1 MNGEG
6 EDVFSG
12 EVGTQP
18 QMVNVQTPGTM
29 MMVERSPAA
38 QVIGILVIL
47 WSLFQIGMNILGLA
61 ALSFLSGV
69 EEAGIEELPIMLFAV
84 AALLQLI
91 PAVIGIIGGY
101 QMFQFQKKGL
111 WLVLT
116 SLVLGW
122 VIGIVNSALTSDYG
136 GGSGDAGIA
145 AASSGC
151 GLGCVAVCGLIVCIP
166 LLFAHHGLE

>member
-38 QVIGILVIL
+38 QVMGILVIL

-69 EEAGIEELPIMLFAV
+69 EEAGIEELPIMLFAGFITP
-84 AALLQLI
+84 LPYNYWQLK
-91 PAVIGIIGGY
+91 
-101 QMFQFQKKGL
+101 F
-111 WLVLT
+111 
-116 SLVLGW
+116 
-122 VIGIVNSALTSDYG
+122 YG
-136 GGSGDAGIA
+136 RA
-145 AASSGC
+145 C
-151 GLGCVAVCGLIVCIP
+151 
-166 LLFAHHGLE
+166 H

>member
-1 MNGEG
+1 
-6 EDVFSG
+6 
-12 EVGTQP
+12 
-18 QMVNVQTPGTM
+18 
-29 MMVERSPAA
+29 MVERSPAA
-38 QVIGILVIL
+38 QVMGILVIL

-136 GGSGDAGIA
+136 GSGDAGIDA
-145 AASSGC
+145 AFSGVC

-166 LLFAHHGLE
+166 LLFAHNGLE

>member
-47 WSLFQIGMNILGLA
+47 WSIFQIGMNILGLA

-136 GGSGDAGIA
+136 GSGDAGIDA
-145 AASSGC
+145 AFSGVC

>member
-6 EDVFSG
+6 EDVFAG
-12 EVGTQP
+12 EGGTQP

-47 WSLFQIGMNILGLA
+47 WSIFQIGMNILGLA

-122 VIGIVNSALTSDYG
+122 VIGIVNGVLTSDYG
-136 GGSGDAGIA
+136 GTGDPGLDA
-145 AASSGC
+145 AFNGVC

>member
-1 MNGEG
+1 
-6 EDVFSG
+6 
-12 EVGTQP
+12 
-18 QMVNVQTPGTM
+18 
-29 MMVERSPAA
+29 MVERSSAP

-47 WSLFQIGMNILGLA
+47 WSLLGVGMNILGLA

-111 WLVLT
+111 WLVLA

-122 VIGIVNSALTSDYG
+122 VIGIVNGALTSDYG
-136 GGSGDAGIA
+136 GSGDPGLDA
-145 AASSGC
+145 AFSGVC

>member
-47 WSLFQIGMNILGLA
+47 WSLLGVGMNILGLA
-61 ALSFLSGV
+61 TLSFLSTV

-111 WLVLT
+111 WLVLA

-136 GGSGDAGIA
+136 GSGDAGIDA
-145 AASSGC
+145 AFSGVC

-166 LLFAHHGLE
+166 LLFAHNGLE

>member
-1 MNGEG
+1 MHSASTKL
-6 EDVFSG
+6 FSKRKKCG
-12 EVGTQP
+12 HANRTLRISRASSLSNFAWFVRPNFLLDGSL
-18 QMVNVQTPGTM
+18 M
-29 MMVERSPAA
+29 RAA
-38 QVIGILVIL
+38 F
-47 WSLFQIGMNILGLA
+47 S
-61 ALSFLSGV
+61 SGV

-136 GGSGDAGIA
+136 GSGDAGIDA
-145 AASSGC
+145 AFSGVC

-166 LLFAHHGLE
+166 LLFAHNGLE